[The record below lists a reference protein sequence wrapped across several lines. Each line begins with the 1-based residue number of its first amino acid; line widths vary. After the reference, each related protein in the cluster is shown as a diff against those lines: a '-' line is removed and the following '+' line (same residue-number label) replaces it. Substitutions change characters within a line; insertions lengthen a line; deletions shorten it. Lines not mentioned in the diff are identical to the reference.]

1 MRIEYSYFD
10 VASNDLETK
19 QNITQAIKL
28 GVDCV
33 SVLPLYV
40 KNIKADCEQA
50 KVAIACPVDYPLG
63 VMDLKSRVYAAEYLF
78 KNGVDIAD
86 VVVPCHSLC
95 HRKYDK
101 FREDIRS
108 ITNLGIEYNK
118 KVRYFLEYR
127 IYTYDLL
134 YKVAQILLEFGI
146 SDCFP
151 STGYMLD
158 DISDNIIA
166 AAMINKKT
174 DKINMIINGNIW
186 NDKQID
192 LINKSKIYGIRL
204 NSVHALAL
212 LKEKRKNI
220 IE

>member
-10 VASNDLETK
+10 VASNDIETK
-19 QNITQAIKL
+19 QNVTQAIKL

-50 KVAIACPVDYPLG
+50 KVSIACPVDYPLG
-63 VMDLKSRVYAAEYLF
+63 IMDLKSRVYATEYLF

-86 VVVPCHSLC
+86 VVVPCYLLC

-127 IYTYDLL
+127 IYTYELL

-186 NDKQID
+186 NTKQID

-204 NSVHALAL
+204 NSVNAVSL
-212 LKEKRKNI
+212 LKEKHKNI
-220 IE
+220 TE